1 MSGSGPN
8 QVQHDGDNNELPH
21 DGAEWDEALTDS
33 LDSNRSAATGPSE
46 HTGVYF
52 SSGLVS
58 PSSSSDKNSKSSAKV
73 DDDGGR
79 GGNQHQDSSI
89 TSCVQGVDE
98 KDVNNLRVK
107 RKNPRV
113 NCDVCGKEVKRRS
126 LWNHKLWCSSGE
138 RVSCEHCGKNILK
151 NHLKRHI
158 KRVHNFNQPTYVR

>member
-21 DGAEWDEALTDS
+21 DGAAWAEALIDPV
-33 LDSNRSAATGPSE
+33 DSNRSSATGPSE

-58 PSSSSDKNSKSSAKV
+58 SYSSSDKDSESSAKV
-73 DDDGGR
+73 EDDEGR
-79 GGNQHQDSSI
+79 GENQHQDSSI
-89 TSCVQGVDE
+89 TSCVKGVINE

-113 NCDVCGKEVKRRS
+113 NCDGCGKEVKRRS

-158 KRVHNFNQPTYVR
+158 KRVHNYNQAT